1 MVFSDDFLHFVKIK
15 KFFDWI
21 HQNYLVALSIKQFN
35 TNQIIWK
42 WKTIKCKVKYLKFYI
57 QRYGFWIY
65 SNRKFWPRL
74 SYMFLHTCMFDSMCI
89 HLFDFQCESVIN
101 KRKKTSYKISTWLY
115 IGTSGNWKLYQLS
128 NYTVGLPKI
137 YHKGRITFCSSFK
150 NTFLKS
156 NNYTIYLISF
166 SQNEALCNSD
176 LWRHVTVLYCSTGP
190 NCIVATCTLFS
201 KLTQY
206 QWTYY
211 FVIHLFYP
219 IKA

>member
-1 MVFSDDFLHFVKIK
+1 METESFISY
-15 KFFDWI
+15 
-21 HQNYLVALSIKQFN
+21 Q
-35 TNQIIWK
+35 
-42 WKTIKCKVKYLKFYI
+42 TI
-57 QRYGFWIY
+57 
-65 SNRKFWPRL
+65 
-74 SYMFLHTCMFDSMCI
+74 
-89 HLFDFQCESVIN
+89 
-101 KRKKTSYKISTWLY
+101 
-115 IGTSGNWKLYQLS
+115 
-128 NYTVGLPKI
+128 GLPKI

-219 IKA
+219 IKAYNSYCPQLKCIRGMLPFCQERGYFGGFVSGRFFLRKPGNFFFFKFRCNQFLRYIKQGRFILSVSPRWGGGGGGVQVMGNIPWS